1 VRPLEAG
8 VTNAPPGSPDG
19 WPDPPATAAFDGPAG
34 DLVET
39 LAPHT
44 EADPAA
50 VLAQLVVAVGSLVG
64 PGPHYQVGASRHRA
78 NEFVVLVGPSG
89 SGRKGSSWDMVE
101 AVCARLDAPWT
112 AGRVVTG
119 LSSGEG
125 LIWHLRDGT
134 GEADRRLLVIEP
146 EFASVLKSTGRD
158 TSTLS
163 PVLRNAWDGRVLQV
177 LTKHDPARASGA
189 HVSVIGHITA
199 DELLRY
205 LSATEMANGFVNR
218 FLFVACRRA
227 RLLPEGGALDLDTH
241 QVLLARLTDSLAWA
255 SATRRLRFDDAARAI
270 WWDIYPTLSR
280 SRAGLSGAICAR
292 AEAHVVRLAVIYA
305 VLDGTGV
312 IAPRH
317 LRSALALWDYAE
329 RTVAFVFGHSLGDPL
344 ADEISRAI
352 AASTD
357 GISRTEIRDLFA
369 RNRPRAQIDRALNL
383 LAAAGHIQRH
393 LRTGPGRST
402 EMWMARPGT

>member
-1 VRPLEAG
+1 
-8 VTNAPPGSPDG
+8 
-19 WPDPPATAAFDGPAG
+19 
-34 DLVET
+34 
-39 LAPHT
+39 
-44 EADPAA
+44 
-50 VLAQLVVAVGSLVG
+50 
-64 PGPHYQVGASRHRA
+64 
-78 NEFVVLVGPSG
+78 
-89 SGRKGSSWDMVE
+89 
-101 AVCARLDAPWT
+101 
-112 AGRVVTG
+112 
-119 LSSGEG
+119 
-125 LIWHLRDGT
+125 
-134 GEADRRLLVIEP
+134 
-146 EFASVLKSTGRD
+146 
-158 TSTLS
+158 
-163 PVLRNAWDGRVLQV
+163 
-177 LTKHDPARASGA
+177 
-189 HVSVIGHITA
+189 
-199 DELLRY
+199 
-205 LSATEMANGFVNR
+205 MANGFVNR

-317 LRSALALWDYAE
+317 LHSALALWDYAE
-329 RTVAFVFGHSLGDPL
+329 RTVGFVFGHSLGDPL

-352 AASTD
+352 AASTE

-383 LAAAGHIQRH
+383 LATAGHVERH

>member
-1 VRPLEAG
+1 MADHDDVG
-8 VTNAPPGSPDG
+8 VDIHA
-19 WPDPPATAAFDGPAG
+19 WPDPPAPAAFDGPVG
-34 DLVET
+34 ELVEV

-44 EADPAA
+44 EADPVA
-50 VLAQLVVAVGSLVG
+50 VLAQLVVALGSLLG
-64 PGPHYQVGASRHRA
+64 PGPHYRVGASRHGA

-89 SGRKGSSWDMVE
+89 TGRKGSSWDMVE
-101 AVCARLDAPWT
+101 ATCARLDATWA
-112 AGRVVTG
+112 AGRVVSG

-134 GEADRRLLVIEP
+134 GDADRRLLVLEA
-146 EFASVLKSTGRD
+146 EFASVLKSAGRD
-158 TSTLS
+158 NSTLS

-227 RLLPEGGALDLDTH
+227 RLLPEGGALDLDAH
-241 QVLLARLTDSLAWA
+241 HPLLARLAETLQWA
-255 SATRRLRFDDAARAI
+255 SQRRQLRFDEVARVM
-270 WWDIYPTLSR
+270 WWDLYPVLSR

-292 AEAHVVRLAVIYA
+292 AEAHVVRLAVTYA
-305 VLDGTGV
+305 LLDGTAV
-312 IAPRH
+312 IGARH
-317 LRSALALWDYAE
+317 LRSAVALWDYAA
-329 RTVAFVFGHSLGDPL
+329 RSVAFVFGDSLGDPL
-344 ADEISRAI
+344 ADEIGQAI
-352 AASTD
+352 ATAPC

-369 RNRPRAQIDRALNL
+369 RNRSRAQIDRALNL
-383 LAAAGHIQRH
+383 LVRAGRVE
-393 LRTGPGRST
+393 RTVRAGAGRPT
-402 EMWMARPGT
+402 EVWMARSGS